1 MAHLCKF
8 VYGFILVHVV
18 ATGQSQE
25 ELCATVTKINCN
37 IQYSAEPNEIV
48 CGNDGKTYSNRCLYA
63 QAKCRN
69 NVLEINCKGHCSQCM
84 IGFKANKKPSSV
96 STNTPGRLM
105 YRKTTERSIDGV
117 TPRRNAYNLK
127 GRKLQESTNSPL
139 TVENSTTMGAD
150 ERLNFRTDNNI
161 TRTRK
166 HLPGHHVAEST
177 ENTNSSQE
185 VQGAIEKPLCENSLC
200 NFTRNITEST
210 ESSIHS
216 IIKTTPKIP
225 SIETIM
231 TTLDMIVST
240 TTEKVN
246 VPKSTQDEK
255 NKDFHTMGSSTTTQT
270 TKNITSINLKT
281 TQSVLI
287 SLLKTS
293 LERSTQ
299 SRESTISSQV
309 TQQITDMQFPTEIDF
324 VLFCTDVDSK
334 VCPKTLDPLC
344 GTDNQFYLN
353 LCTFNKSKCKDKT
366 LMLRDDLSSCRQIK
380 Q

>member
-1 MAHLCKF
+1 MAHLCKLLL
-8 VYGFILVHVV
+8 GFILVHIV
-18 ATGQSQE
+18 AAGQSQE

-37 IQYSAEPNEIV
+37 LQYSAEPNEIV

-63 QAKCRN
+63 QAKCHN
-69 NVLEINCKGHCSQCM
+69 NGLEIKCKGHCSQCM
-84 IGFKANKKPSSV
+84 IGFKANTKPSSV

-105 YRKTTERSIDGV
+105 YRKTTKKIIDGV
-117 TPRRNAYNLK
+117 TPRRNAYKIK
-127 GRKLQESTNSPL
+127 GRKLQESTNSSL
-139 TVENSTTMGAD
+139 TGENSTIMGVE
-150 ERLNFRTDNNI
+150 ERLNFRSDNNI

-166 HLPGHHVAEST
+166 QLPGHHIAEST
-177 ENTNSSQE
+177 ENTNGSQE
-185 VQGAIEKPLCENSLC
+185 VQGAIEKPLCENGLC
-200 NFTRNITEST
+200 NSTQKIKEST
-210 ESSIHS
+210 ESSILS
-216 IIKTTPKIP
+216 IIQTTTEIP

-231 TTLDMIVST
+231 TTLDMIVPT

-246 VPKSTQDEK
+246 VPTSTQDDK
-255 NKDFHTMGSSTTTQT
+255 NKDVYTVSSTTTQA
-270 TKNITSINLKT
+270 TKNVKSINLKT
-281 TQSVLI
+281 TKSVLI

-293 LERSTQ
+293 SERST
-299 SRESTISSQV
+299 RSQV
-309 TQQITDMQFPTEIDF
+309 STTTSQITPQITDLQFPTEIDF

>member
-1 MAHLCKF
+1 
-8 VYGFILVHVV
+8 
-18 ATGQSQE
+18 
-25 ELCATVTKINCN
+25 
-37 IQYSAEPNEIV
+37 
-48 CGNDGKTYSNRCLYA
+48 
-63 QAKCRN
+63 
-69 NVLEINCKGHCSQCM
+69 M
-84 IGFKANKKPSSV
+84 IGFKANTKPSSV

-105 YRKTTERSIDGV
+105 YRKTTKKIIDGV
-117 TPRRNAYNLK
+117 TPRRNAYKLK
-127 GRKLQESTNSPL
+127 GRKLQESTNSSL
-139 TVENSTTMGAD
+139 TVENSTTMGVE
-150 ERLNFRTDNNI
+150 ERLNFLSDINI

-210 ESSIHS
+210 ESSILS

-255 NKDFHTMGSSTTTQT
+255 NKDFHTVGSSPTTQT

-293 LERSTQ
+293 SERSTQ
-299 SRESTISSQV
+299 SRVSTISSQV

-353 LCTFNKSKCKDKT
+353 L
-366 LMLRDDLSSCRQIK
+366 
-380 Q
+380 